1 MNFQFTF
8 KHMDSSD
15 ALMELV
21 REKIA
26 PKIECFSSRPV
37 HAHVTFWVEGILQKI
52 HVSIIAED
60 GYNVEVEH
68 GGTDM
73 YTEVD
78 VVADRVEAQMRKHK
92 EKIKQRKGAIGLKN
106 GQPNAPHEDL
116 SDVVEA
122 DDAIDAGDILNLEV
136 AKHPEWEPV
145 TGRIAQG

>member
-8 KHMDSSD
+8 KHMESSE

-21 REKIA
+21 RQKIGA
-26 PKIECFSSRPV
+26 RVVRFSTSPV
-37 HAHVTFWVEGILQKI
+37 HAHVTFWVEGLTQKI
-52 HVSIIAED
+52 HVTLIADD

-78 VVADRVEAQMRKHK
+78 VVADRVEAQMRRHK
-92 EKIKQRKGAIGLKN
+92 EKVTGHRGGHSLKN
-106 GQPNAPHEDL
+106 GSTGKVEDL

-122 DDAIDAGDILNLEV
+122 DDAIDAGDILDFEGRRHGIL
-136 AKHPEWEPV
+136 EPV
-145 TGRIAQG
+145 TGRND